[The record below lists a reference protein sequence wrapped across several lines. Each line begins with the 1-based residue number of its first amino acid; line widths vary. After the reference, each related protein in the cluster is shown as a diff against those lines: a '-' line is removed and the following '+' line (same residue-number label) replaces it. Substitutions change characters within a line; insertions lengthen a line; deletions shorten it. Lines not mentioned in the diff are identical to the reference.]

1 MVIDAGKR
9 GKSVTGMAVEL
20 GVAKPTL
27 YEWVKKFPEFS
38 NAVTLAKAHSQSKWE
53 EVGFDSLHAKNF
65 QATVYNRQ
73 MGNRFREDHGD
84 VKEVVQRQSGV
95 ISSEPL
101 TAEEWEEVYS
111 DNKKE

>member
-1 MVIDAGKR
+1 MVIEAGKK
-9 GKSVTGMAVEL
+9 GKSVTGMAVAI

-27 YEWVKKFPEFS
+27 YEWVKTYPDFS
-38 NAVTLAKAHSQSKWE
+38 NAVTIAKALSQEHWE
-53 EVGFDSLHAKNF
+53 QIGYDALHANTF

-73 MGNRFREDHGD
+73 MRNRFREDHGD

-101 TAEEWEEVYS
+101 TAEEWEEVYKN
-111 DNKKE
+111 DE